1 MKDDDARLV
10 ESVLAGNLDDY
21 RKLVDAYQ
29 LLAERWAFR
38 QVRNISE
45 AEEIAQEA
53 FVEAYFRLD
62 TLRQA
67 EKFGGWLR
75 RIVVN
80 TAVSWLRRRKVTVH
94 LDEIAN
100 ISGDGELYERF
111 NCHEAPTPHELLERQ
126 EQEEF
131 LRMAIDAISPTHRDI
146 IRMFYYDDCSYKEIV
161 ARLAIS
167 EAAVKSM
174 LYRARSRLKEEV
186 LRMSTGQTDSRIE
199 ISRKFGEQ
207 VTQDISS
214 VREELAAIRQLLA
227 RLDPSAP
234 SSDNDSVQRAVKEF
248 RQLPEDDEQMIRWGF
263 IGAFGKGGIDGAA
276 NWACSIHTMKQE
288 EYFGTP
294 EVSDGNVASFA
305 TAFTNARSIQICKY
319 LFFRQGNENVTR
331 EEIKRECNL
340 SDEELDAAL
349 KAFLDWRFIAW
360 NGEELLILGQGM
372 NWAITLIGMTREAI
386 NQRNASGE

>member
-1 MKDDDARLV
+1 MKNDDACLV

-21 RKLVDAYQ
+21 SKLVDAYQ
-29 LLAERWAFR
+29 LLAEQWAFR
-38 QVRNISE
+38 QVRNISD

-62 TLRQA
+62 TLRHA

-80 TAVSWLRRRKVTVH
+80 TAVSWLRRRKATVH

-111 NCHEAPTPHELLERQ
+111 NRHEAPTPHDLLERQ
-126 EQEEF
+126 EQEEL
-131 LRMAIDAISPTHRDI
+131 LRMAIDAISPTHRNI
-146 IRMFYYDDCSYKEIV
+146 IRMFYYDDHSYKEI
-161 ARLAIS
+161 AASLRTT

-174 LYRARSRLKEEV
+174 LHRARRRLKEEV

-207 VTQDISS
+207 VTQDIIS
-214 VREELAAIRQLLA
+214 VREELATIRQLLK
-227 RLDPSAP
+227 RLDPG
-234 SSDNDSVQRAVKEF
+234 DSIAQAMNEYRK
-248 RQLPEDDEQMIRWGF
+248 LPLGEGKMIRWGF
-263 IGAFGKGGIDGAA
+263 MGCWGSTDSPEHLAY
-276 NWACSIHTMKQE
+276 SIHTMKQE

-305 TAFTNARSIQICKY
+305 AAFTNAHSIQICKY
-319 LFFRQGNENVTR
+319 LFLRQGNENATR
-331 EEIKRECNL
+331 EEIKRECSL

-372 NWAITLIGMTREAI
+372 NWVITLIGMTREAI

>member
-1 MKDDDARLV
+1 MKNDDARLV
-10 ESVLAGNLDDY
+10 ESVLTGNLDDY

-38 QVRNISE
+38 QVRNISD

-62 TLRQA
+62 TLRQPG
-67 EKFGGWLR
+67 KFGGWLR

-80 TAVSWLRRRKVTVH
+80 TAVSWLRRSKTTIH

-111 NCHEAPTPHELLERQ
+111 NRHEAPTPHDLLERR
-126 EQEEF
+126 EQEEL
-131 LRMAIDAISPTHRDI
+131 LRMAIDAISPTHRTI
-146 IRMFYYDDCSYKEIV
+146 IRMFYYDDHPYKEI
-161 ARLAIS
+161 AASLRTT

-174 LYRARSRLKEEV
+174 LHRARRRLKEEV

-207 VTQDISS
+207 VTQDIIS
-214 VREELAAIRQLLA
+214 VREELATIRQLLK
-227 RLDPSAP
+227 RLDPG
-234 SSDNDSVQRAVKEF
+234 DSIAQAINEYRK
-248 RQLPEDDEQMIRWGF
+248 LPLGEGKMIRWGF
-263 IGAFGKGGIDGAA
+263 MGCWGSTDSPEHLAY
-276 NWACSIHTMKQE
+276 SIHTMKQE

-294 EVSDGNVASFA
+294 EVSDGNVAAFA
-305 TAFTNARSIQICKY
+305 DAFTNPHTIQICKR
-319 LFFRQGNENVTR
+319 LFFRQSNENATR
-331 EEIKRECNL
+331 EEIKKECNL

-372 NWAITLIGMTREAI
+372 NWVITLIGMTREAI

>member
-21 RKLVDAYQ
+21 RQLVDAYQ
-29 LLAERWAFR
+29 LLAEQWAFR
-38 QVRNISE
+38 LVRNISD

-67 EKFGGWLR
+67 GKFGGWLR

-80 TAVSWLRRRKVTVH
+80 TAISWLRRCKTTVH
-94 LDEIAN
+94 FDEITS
-100 ISGDGELYERF
+100 ISGDRKVSEHCNRF
-111 NCHEAPTPHELLERQ
+111 EASTPHDLLERQ
-126 EQEEF
+126 EQEDL
-131 LRMAIDAISPTHRDI
+131 LRRAIDALSPTHRDI
-146 IRMFYYDDCSYKEIV
+146 ITTFYYDDCSYKEIA
-161 ARLAIS
+161 ARLTMS
-167 EAAVKSM
+167 VAAVKSM
-174 LYRARSRLKEEV
+174 LHRARRRLKEEV

-207 VTQDISS
+207 VTQDIIS
-214 VREELAAIRQLLA
+214 VREELATIRQLLK
-227 RLDPSAP
+227 RLDPG
-234 SSDNDSVQRAVKEF
+234 DSIAQAMNEF
-248 RQLPEDDEQMIRWGF
+248 RKLPIDDKPLIRWGF
-263 IGAFGKGGIDGAA
+263 MGCWGSTDSPEHLAY
-276 NWACSIHTMKQE
+276 SIHTMKQE

-305 TAFTNARSIQICKY
+305 AAFTNARSIQICKY

-372 NWAITLIGMTREAI
+372 NWVITLIGMTREAI
-386 NQRNASGE
+386 NQRNADNEEK